1 MKAIILAGGYGSR
14 LGNLTENIP
23 KPMLEIGGR
32 PILWHIMKI
41 YSAYGIKDF
50 VICGGYKVNV
60 IKEYFMNYELYSS
73 DFTINLKDNSIT
85 YHGESTAEDWNVTV
99 VDTGIDTLKGG
110 RIKRVEKYLDDDINL
125 LTYGDGI
132 ADIDIN
138 ELIDFHRTNGKI
150 LTITGVHP
158 MSQFGEIDIAE
169 DGITVTEFK
178 EKAQTSLG
186 YVNGG
191 FMVFNREMLDYLR
204 LDKDCDF
211 EFGPLQELASKHQV
225 SVYKHKGNW
234 ACMDTEREMK
244 HLEALWQSDRAF
256 WKIW

>member
-41 YSAYGIKDF
+41 YSVYGIKEF
-50 VICGGYKVNV
+50 IICGGYKVNA
-60 IKEYFMNYELYSS
+60 IKEYFKNYELYSA
-73 DFTINLKDNSIT
+73 DFTINLKDNSMT
-85 YHGESTAEDWNVTV
+85 YHNQSTKEDWKVTV
-99 VDTGIDTLKGG
+99 VDTGVDTLKGG
-110 RIKRVEKYLDDDINL
+110 RIKRVEKYLEDDINL

-132 ADIDIN
+132 ADIDIDD
-138 ELIDFHRTNGKI
+138 LIDFHIKNGKI

-178 EKAQTSLG
+178 EKAQTSMG

-191 FMVFNREMLDYLR
+191 FMVFNRKMMDYLTT
-204 LDKDCDF
+204 DKNCDF
-211 EFGPLQELASKHQV
+211 EFGPLQVLASERQV

-234 ACMDTEREMK
+234 ACMDTEREAR
-244 HLEALWQSDRAF
+244 HLENLWQNGDAF
-256 WKIW
+256 WKLW